1 MVIAFNFKPSEM
13 IFPESGYKGLV
24 AFNILY
30 LFAMIFL
37 MVYLLWGGCMLGYGR
52 VMGEGFGPPDGFGF
66 IYLKINSNIKIT

>member
-24 AFNILY
+24 AFNIY

-37 MVYLLWGGCMLGYGR
+37 MVYLLWGDACSD
-52 VMGEGFGPPDGFGF
+52 MGESWEGFGPPDGFGF